1 MGVLTPPKVSSV
13 YFSSAA
19 VNPHLDGFTLYVM
32 VMVPGE
38 AHFSNADDS
47 LFKAILKDSYHALY
61 PYLPE
66 NQYQHYHLRQRP
78 HNKALIPK
86 TTYLS
91 DRDYTVSQK
100 KQDTKLLAITLLTI
114 IRFSKFFSLADSA
127 VNLQQI
133 RI

>member
-32 VMVPGE
+32 VMVPGR
-38 AHFSNADDS
+38 HIFSNADDS
-47 LFKAILKDSYHALY
+47 LFKAILKNSYHALY

-66 NQYQHYHLRQRP
+66 NQYRQRP

-100 KQDTKLLAITLLTI
+100 NKTPN
-114 IRFSKFFSLADSA
+114 SWP
-127 VNLQQI
+127 
-133 RI
+133 